1 MTGNTDKALYERVL
15 RYIDNVEER
24 IIELYQESHERI
36 LEKLA
41 KYRQDAQAGM
51 VPPAFEQARLNEL
64 LMQIES
70 ETNALQTRLYGEV
83 RTSYAQIYGGTYYES
98 AYNYERAVNQLGM
111 NESYTLN
118 FPALDTQ
125 AVSASFDAR
134 VGGLTF
140 LDRIERDGVVMRF
153 RLQEAVSR
161 TIIEGQTVES
171 LKKRLQ
177 LLDDVYAMEEAKA
190 TMTARTE
197 LLRAYSLGHEHS
209 SSEASEAGVE
219 FEYIWDAA
227 LDGRT
232 RPEHRAADGK
242 RAEIKEGLPAFSV
255 GGCLFSSP
263 RVLHPA
269 NQGLKTAAQIVNC
282 RCRRVDAPFGITPTE
297 RVARTPGGSWK
308 RVPYNTSSQEWY
320 EAHYGGELPLK

>member
-1 MTGNTDKALYERVL
+1 VTGNPDKELYEKVL
-15 RYIDNVEER
+15 RYIDNIEER
-24 IIELYQESHERI
+24 IVELYRESHERI

-41 KYRQDAQAGM
+41 KFRQDAEAGM
-51 VPPAFEQARLNEL
+51 IPPAFERARLNEM
-64 LMQIES
+64 LMQIEA
-70 ETNALQTRLYGEV
+70 EANALQTRLYSEV
-83 RTSYAQIYGGTYYES
+83 QTSFADIYGGTYYES

-118 FPALDTQ
+118 YPALNTQ
-125 AVSASFDAR
+125 AVKASFDER
-134 VGGLTF
+134 VAGMTF
-140 LDRIERDGVVMRF
+140 LDRIERDAVVMRF

-161 TIIEGQTVES
+161 TIIEGQTVEA
-171 LKKRLQ
+171 LKKRLA
-177 LLDDVYAMEEAKA
+177 LLDDVYAMNEAKA

-197 LLRAYSLGHEHS
+197 LLRAYSLGHEQ
-209 SSEASEAGVE
+209 ASQAATEAGVE

-242 RAEIKEGLPAFSV
+242 RATIIDGLPAFSV

-263 RVLHPA
+263 RVLHPN

-297 RVARTPGGSWK
+297 RTAKTPGGAWK
-308 RVPYNTSSQEWY
+308 RVPYNTSAQEWY
-320 EAHYGGELPLK
+320 DAHYGGELPF